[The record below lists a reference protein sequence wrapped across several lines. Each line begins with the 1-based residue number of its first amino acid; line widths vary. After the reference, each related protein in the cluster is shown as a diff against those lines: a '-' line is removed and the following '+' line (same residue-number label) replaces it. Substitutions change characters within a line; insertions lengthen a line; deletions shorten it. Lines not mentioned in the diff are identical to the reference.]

1 MRQLVLFNFSLTPQH
16 ISRFCGLRF
25 SGTGC
30 VLLKIPSTLTPRVS
44 DFVFAFVSASQ
55 PITQTTRSKLDSAV
69 RELVAYRSTS
79 AAERDD
85 VASAAH
91 FLELCCRVLLGA
103 I

>member
-30 VLLKIPSTLTPRVS
+30 VSLKSHRHCDSKSFRLRLRVR
-44 DFVFAFVSASQ
+44 VGSQ
-55 PITQTTRSKLDSAV
+55 PITQSTRSKLDSVV
-69 RELVAYRSTS
+69 RELVTCRSTS

-91 FLELCCRVLLGA
+91 FLELCCRVPLDA